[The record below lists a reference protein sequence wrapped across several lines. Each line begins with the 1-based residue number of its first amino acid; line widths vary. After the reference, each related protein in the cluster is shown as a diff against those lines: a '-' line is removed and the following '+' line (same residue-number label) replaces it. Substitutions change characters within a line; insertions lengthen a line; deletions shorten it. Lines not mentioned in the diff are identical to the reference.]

1 MIMRKINTAVIGF
14 GLSGRVFHAPFLH
27 VHPGFELR
35 SIVSTSG
42 DAKELYPEAQIT
54 QHYEDVLTDGKV
66 ELIVI
71 CTPNLLHS
79 NQAKQAFE
87 AGKHI
92 VVEKPL
98 TPTSAEA
105 SLLMKLA
112 EQSGKRLFPYHNR
125 RWDGDFMTL
134 KEIIKNKT
142 LGRLVEFESH
152 FDRFAPVLKADNWRY
167 TMKAGGGTLYDLGIH
182 LIDQAV
188 CLFGLPQAVFCRMFT
203 QREHSVVDDSFY
215 LKMVYGELDVTLKAG
230 VFVKEPG
237 PRFILHGT
245 RGSFVKYGL
254 DPQEEALRKGLMPG
268 GKDWGKEDKSRWGI
282 LHTESGGLSARQKIE
297 TLPGNYMTFYNQ
309 VYEGI
314 VHGREHDIS
323 PGQAVTNLRIIEKAL
338 ESNRQQQVIPYSS

>member
-1 MIMRKINTAVIGF
+1 MQRNIHTAVVGF

-35 SIVSTSG
+35 SIVTTSG
-42 DAKELYPEAQIT
+42 DAKGIYPKAQIT
-54 QHYEDVLTDGKV
+54 QHYEEVLADKDVD
-66 ELIVI
+66 LIVI
-71 CTPNLLHS
+71 CTPNLLHCT
-79 NQAKQAFE
+79 QAKQAFE
-87 AGKHI
+87 AGKH
-92 VVEKPL
+92 VVIEKPI
-98 TPTSAEA
+98 TPASAEA

-112 EQSGKRLFPYHNR
+112 EESGKRLFPYHNR
-125 RWDGDFMTL
+125 RWDGDFLTL
-134 KEIIKNKT
+134 KEIIRNKT

-188 CLFGLPQAVFCRMFT
+188 CLFGEPQAVFCRMFN
-203 QREHSVVDDSFY
+203 QREHSMVDDSFD
-215 LKMVYGELDVTLKAG
+215 LKLIYEELNVTLKAG

-245 RGSFVKYGL
+245 RGSFVKCGL
-254 DPQEEALRKGLMPG
+254 DPQEEALRKGRMPG

-282 LHTESGGLSARQKIE
+282 LNTEIEGQSSREKVE
-297 TLPGNYMTFYNQ
+297 TLPGSYMVFYDQ

-314 VHGREHDIS
+314 VHGKEHDVS
-323 PGQAVTNLRIIEKAL
+323 PEQAVTNLRIIEKAV
-338 ESNRQQQVIPYSS
+338 ESHRHQQVIPCSS